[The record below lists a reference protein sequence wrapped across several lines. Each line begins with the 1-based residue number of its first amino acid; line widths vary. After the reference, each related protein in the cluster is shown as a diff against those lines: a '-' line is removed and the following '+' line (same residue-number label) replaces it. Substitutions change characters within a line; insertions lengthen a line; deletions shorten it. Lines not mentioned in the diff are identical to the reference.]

1 MSNGGDVV
9 HTLQDGGDVFTREG
23 MPRIPFPNG
32 WKGKNGLYTVGFS
45 QRGLLGASADALNI
59 ARDIYSQ
66 WQDMSCRPAGNSSI
80 VLQCNNNNA
89 DV

>member
-1 MSNGGDVV
+1 M
-9 HTLQDGGDVFTREG
+9 QDGDDVFTIEG

-59 ARDIYSQ
+59 ARDIHSQ
-66 WQDMSCRPAGNSSI
+66 WNDMMSRPGNNI
-80 VLQCNNNNA
+80 VVLQCNNNA
-89 DV
+89 V